1 MELTRNQNGGTNMLC
16 KYFTEKLTGL
26 QGISIEK
33 VENNSNSIHIHCKLE
48 RKTHKCPCCGN
59 HTDKIHDYREQVI
72 KDIPAFGKKCFIHLK
87 KRRYRCT
94 CGKRFA
100 ENNNFLPRYHRMTK
114 RLSAFIIDKLRSE
127 ISYIAVA
134 RELNISSNTVTR
146 VFDTVG
152 YAQKS
157 LPNALSID
165 EFKGNTGGEK
175 YQCIITDPVKKVVLD
190 ILPERT
196 EAYLTKYFA
205 KFSKSER
212 ENVNYFVSDMWK
224 PFANIASVWFKN
236 STQVVDKYHWIR
248 QINWAFENVRKEE
261 QKNFSKSHRRYFKKS
276 RMLLLERFDKLSD
289 EQKQQVNIMLYASPT
304 LSTAHFYKEEF
315 LKILYCKDRE
325 SAKKAMSD
333 WINSAYDCGI
343 PQFVKCAKT
352 MVNWLT
358 GILNSFSTSITNGF
372 TEGCNNKIKVL
383 KRNAY
388 GFRNFKRFRNR
399 ILHMFSHQTQK
410 QATV

>member
-1 MELTRNQNGGTNMLC
+1 MELSRNQNGGTNMLY

-33 VENNSNSIHIHCKLE
+33 IENNNNSIHIHCKLE

-59 HTDKIHDYREQVI
+59 HTDKVHDYREQVI

-100 ENNNFLPRYHRMTK
+100 ENNNFLPRYHRMTN

-127 ISYIAVA
+127 IPYVAVA
-134 RELNISSNTVTR
+134 RELNISTNTVTR
-146 VFDTVG
+146 IFDTVG

-196 EAYLTKYFA
+196 EAYLAKYFA

-261 QKNFSKSHRRYFKKS
+261 QKKFSKSHRRYFKKS
-276 RMLLLERFDKLSD
+276 RMLLLKRFDKLSD

-315 LKILYCKDRE
+315 LKILDCKDRE

-399 ILHMFSHQTQK
+399 ILHMFSHQT
-410 QATV
+410 

>member
-1 MELTRNQNGGTNMLC
+1 MLY

-26 QGISIEK
+26 QGLSIEK
-33 VENNSNSIHIHCKLE
+33 VEENQNTIHIHCKLE
-48 RKTHKCPCCGN
+48 RKKHKCPCCGKLTN
-59 HTDKIHDYREQVI
+59 TIHDYREQVI
-72 KDIPAFGKKCFIHLK
+72 KDIPAFGKYVFIHIK

-100 ENNNFLPRYHRMTK
+100 EKNKFLPRYHRMTN
-114 RLSAFIIDKLRSE
+114 RLSAYIIDKLRD
-127 ISYIAVA
+127 AVTYTSIA
-134 RELNISSNTVTR
+134 REMNLSVNTVIR
-146 VFDTVG
+146 VFGVVDYG
-152 YAQKS
+152 HKN
-157 LPNALSID
+157 LPSALSID

-190 ILPERT
+190 ILPART
-196 EAYLTKYFA
+196 EVCLTKYFA

-212 ENVNYFVSDMWK
+212 ENVKYFVNDMWK
-224 PFANIASVWFKN
+224 PFANIATAWFKN
-236 STQVVDKYHWIR
+236 SKQIVDKYHWIR
-248 QINWAFENVRKEE
+248 QVNWAFESVRKEE
-261 QKNFSKSHRRYFKKS
+261 QKKFSKTHRRYFKKS
-276 RMLLLERFDKLSD
+276 RFLLLKRFDKLTD

-304 LSTAHFYKEEF
+304 LSTAHFYKEDF
-315 LKILYCKDRE
+315 LKILDCKDRE
-325 SAKKAMSD
+325 TAKKPMAD
-333 WINSAYDCGI
+333 WINWAYNCDI

-352 MVNWLT
+352 MMNWLT
-358 GILNSFSTSITNGF
+358 GILNSFTTTITNGF

-399 ILHMFSHQTQK
+399 ILHMFAYQSQK